1 MLPHSPV
8 ITSRSN
14 ARVKQMRAL
23 RQRRERDATGLCL
36 IEGVRHVSEAAAAGM
51 SLEAIAWAPDQLTS
65 PFALE
70 FIQQQAAQGVLCL
83 ALSTE
88 VFESVADKDSPQ
100 GIVAIARQRKTSLA
114 GLSPAVADLVVALV
128 APQDPG
134 NVGSILRTMDAVG
147 AGALVLIDAATDPW
161 HPTCIRAS
169 MGALFW
175 HPVATATFD
184 EFAAW
189 AGRHG
194 YRIVG
199 TSARGAVDYRQADY
213 ARPLVVL
220 MGSEREGLSDAQKAV
235 CHQLARI
242 PMRGRV
248 SSLNLSVA
256 TGVMLYAAL
265 AQSDRSAP

>member
-1 MLPHSPV
+1 
-8 ITSRSN
+8 
-14 ARVKQMRAL
+14 MRAL
-23 RQRRERDATGLCL
+23 RQRKERDSSGLCL
-36 IEGVRHVSEAAAAGM
+36 IEGVRHVSEAAAAGIA
-51 SLEAIAWAPDQLTS
+51 LDAIAYAPDQLAS
-65 PFALE
+65 PFALA
-70 FIQQQAAQGVLCL
+70 FIREQAARGVPCL
-83 ALSTE
+83 ALSAD

-100 GIVAIARQRKTSLA
+100 GIVAIARQRKTELA
-114 GLSPAVADLVVALV
+114 ALPPASVDLAVALV

-147 AGALVLIDAATDPW
+147 AGALILIDAATDPW

-184 EFAAW
+184 EFASW
-189 AGRHG
+189 ARRHD

-199 TSARGAVDYRQADY
+199 ASARGAVDYRQADY
-213 ARPLVVL
+213 TRPLILL

-235 CHQLARI
+235 CHQLARL
-242 PMRGRV
+242 PMQGRV

-256 TGVMLYAAL
+256 SGVLLYAAL

>member
-1 MLPHSPV
+1 MPL

-14 ARVKQMRAL
+14 ARAKQMRAL
-23 RQRRERDATGLCL
+23 RQRKERDASGLCL
-36 IEGVRHVSEAAAAGM
+36 IEGVRHVSEAAESGM
-51 SLEAIAWAPDQLTS
+51 ALEVIAYAPDQLTS

-70 FIQQQAAQGVLCL
+70 FIRQQAARGVSCL
-83 ALSTE
+83 AFSAD

-100 GIVAIARQRKTSLA
+100 GILAIARQRRTDLA
-114 GLSPAVADLVVALV
+114 DVSPASVDLAVALV

-147 AGALVLIDAATDPW
+147 AGALILIDAAVDPY
-161 HPTCIRAS
+161 HPACIRAS

-189 AGRHG
+189 ARRHG

-213 ARPLVVL
+213 TRPLVL
-220 MGSEREGLSDAQKAV
+220 MMGSEREGLSEAQKAI
-235 CHQLARI
+235 CHQLARM
-242 PMRGRV
+242 PMQGRV